1 MEIRQIIQNKF
12 YKILN
17 KFPFRAEKRTVV
29 VEIGMDWL
37 KVGEVEVSNAKRKIT
52 KMGIRRLTSSIK
64 KNLAQNI
71 VDILKSLKIQSDTVI
86 TYLPRHLA
94 TIRILEL
101 PTTDKDEVADM
112 VELQTIEQTPY
123 SKEEIVTNFKILES
137 NREGYTKIMLVIVR
151 KSVIVERL
159 KLFQDA
165 GLKIQF
171 IGLSSEM
178 SFNLSQQLLSNKH
191 LTEEDT
197 VIGFIDMDL
206 NFTDFLFVYNDVL
219 FTRGIFVGR
228 ENILAEP
235 EVWKDKFVNQI
246 KNSIEIYKHQGF
258 TKNVGK
264 IVINRV
270 AAEIENL
277 QELLKQTLNLP
288 VEVLDI
294 LDDIPLSEDA
304 LRVAKEYN
312 KKTSLLAF
320 FGSLLNN
327 RESEIN
333 LMPKELRM
341 KDIIE
346 ERSKQIIISGILLFS
361 ILVVI
366 SGILVEKIYN
376 KSCLLNIL
384 KQQVL
389 KTDKNASYVEEMKLK
404 IDMIKSCLDKR
415 YSVINCLNQL
425 YKVVPDEI
433 YFNSI
438 AYEHGREL
446 ILTGSS
452 DAMSVVFEFV
462 TLLESLEHFE
472 KIKTNY
478 VTKKRRKGK
487 EVVDF
492 ELVCPI
498 AR

>member
-1 MEIRQIIQNKF
+1 MNIRRIIQNKS

-17 KFPFRAEKRTVV
+17 KFPFRAKKKIVA

-37 KVGEVEVSNAKRKIT
+37 KVAEAEVSPTGKKIT
-52 KMGIRRLTSSIK
+52 KLNIK
-64 KNLAQNI
+64 KLI
-71 VDILKSLKIQSDTVI
+71 SLKRDLTQDIAAIFKDLNIQSDTVI

-101 PTTDKDEVADM
+101 PTTDKDEIADM
-112 VELQTIEQTPY
+112 VELQAIEQTPY

-137 NREGYTKIMLVIVR
+137 NKEGYAKIMLIIVHKGVIT
-151 KSVIVERL
+151 ERL

-165 GLKIQF
+165 GLEVQF

-178 SFNLSQQLLSNKH
+178 AFNLSHQLLSKKH
-191 LTEEDT
+191 LAEEDT

-206 NFTDFLFVYNDVL
+206 NFTDFLFIYNNIL
-219 FTRGIFVGR
+219 FTRSIFIGA

-235 EVWKDKFVNQI
+235 KVWKDKFVNQI

-270 AAEIENL
+270 AAEIEDL

-288 VEVLDI
+288 VEVLNI
-294 LDDIPLSEDA
+294 LNDVPLSEDA
-304 LRVAKEYN
+304 LKVAKDYN
-312 KKTSLLAF
+312 KKTSLLAL
-320 FGSLLNN
+320 FGSLLSSQ
-327 RESEIN
+327 ESELN
-333 LMPKELRM
+333 LMPEELKM

-346 ERSKQIIISGILLFS
+346 ERSKQVIISGVLLLS
-361 ILVVI
+361 ILMVI
-366 SGILVEKIYN
+366 SGILIEKIYN
-376 KSCLLNIL
+376 KSCLLNVL

-389 KTDKNASYVEEMKLK
+389 KTDKNANYVEEMKLK
-404 IDMIKSCLDKR
+404 INMIKSYLNKK
-415 YSVINCLNQL
+415 YSVVNCLNQL
-425 YKVVPDEI
+425 YKIVPDEI
-433 YFNSI
+433 YFDSI
-438 AYEHGREL
+438 VYEHSREL

-452 DAMSVVFEFV
+452 DAMSIVFEFV
-462 TLLESLEHFE
+462 TVLENLEYLE

-478 VTKKRRKGK
+478 VTKKKRKDK

-498 AR
+498 TK